1 MANRVF
7 ARITHTALLSASL
20 FLTGCEV
27 IEYHPYDT
35 RISGETDLNRRNME
49 RIETECLGRD
59 TIRFAVISDTQR
71 WYDETRAAIDAI
83 NARDSIDFVIHCGD
97 QADFGLTREF
107 EWMRDELLRL
117 HVPFVCLLGNHDCLG
132 TGTDVYRTIYGTP
145 NFAFDAGPVHFLCLN
160 TNAFEYDYS
169 VPIPDF
175 SFISA
180 DRDALPATT
189 RRTVVAMHAQ
199 PFSEQFNNN
208 VAELFQ
214 GELHKYP
221 GLAFCLSGH
230 GHTTQAVDLYGDGI
244 YYYECTSAKG
254 REYLLFTLSAQGM
267 TYEAIPY

>member
-1 MANRVF
+1 M
-7 ARITHTALLSASL
+7 

-49 RIETECLGRD
+49 RIEAECLGRD

-83 NARDSIDFVIHCGD
+83 NARDSIDFIIHCGD

>member
-1 MANRVF
+1 MQQ
-7 ARITHTALLSASL
+7 
-20 FLTGCEV
+20 EDYV
-27 IEYHPYDT
+27 INFYK
-35 RISGETDLNRRNME
+35 E
-49 RIETECLGRD
+49 RGR
-59 TIRFAVISDTQR
+59 
-71 WYDETRAAIDAI
+71 
-83 NARDSIDFVIHCGD
+83 DFVILNLADVQFNDLFDLLGKRNFTVNTIKRLVEEVKPDLITLTGD
-97 QADFGLTREF
+97 QVWGFRTKLS
-107 EWMRDELLRL
+107 LRFL
-117 HVPFVCLLGNHDCLG
+117 CKLMDGFNIPWAPVLGNHDCLG